1 MTLSNRL
8 IKLIIFIQ
16 ILIIIIPSNFFN
28 RSSAVFTNDATI
40 LGVLI
45 LILAGIF
52 YAEKSPN
59 IYLKK
64 FFKYV
69 QVFYYVILF
78 HLFLIA
84 LE

>member
-8 IKLIIFIQ
+8 IKLLFIQ

-52 YAEKSPN
+52 FMRKKVQ
-59 IYLKK
+59 IY
-64 FFKYV
+64 
-69 QVFYYVILF
+69 I
-78 HLFLIA
+78 
-84 LE
+84 

>member
-16 ILIIIIPSNFFN
+16 IIIIIIPSNFFSK
-28 RSSAVFTNDATI
+28 SSAVFTNDATI

-52 YAEKSPN
+52 YAEKSQN
-59 IYLKK
+59 KYLKQ

-69 QVFYYVILF
+69 PGLYYVILF

-84 LE
+84 